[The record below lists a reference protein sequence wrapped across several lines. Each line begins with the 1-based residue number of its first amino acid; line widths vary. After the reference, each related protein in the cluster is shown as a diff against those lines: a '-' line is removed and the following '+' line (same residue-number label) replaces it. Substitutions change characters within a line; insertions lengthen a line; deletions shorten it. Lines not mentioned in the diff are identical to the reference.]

1 MALARLA
8 AAALLSGR
16 MATGELPGHAS
27 VSLPSTAGAAVGMGL
42 HPVSQASFAIK
53 GYACPDEA
61 QDGKN
66 TKIFYPSDA
75 ECSSGEGCEVVLFS
89 HGTHGYAEFA
99 KGYDAWLQTVA
110 SHGFVVLAPLTK
122 GVFANKSNCEPALD
136 LVHALKASSG
146 STPPWAAVATVK
158 AKFDRVGLMGHS
170 AGARLLATAARDA
183 SDSGYFVAAAV
194 LSHGGNHDPNKDA
207 LRLPAFFM
215 EAQDDQ
221 TVPPEE
227 IYELFDHVYP
237 LDPHSGHVFVN
248 LAKGGHTEPSD
259 LGQLNAWT
267 ARFFSCHIIGSA
279 TDCGLLYGTQS
290 GSLCRSVEHVRAPGT
305 PDPTDGCN
313 ATGGVAAAGAGPQR
327 RGGRGRALD
336 ELDLHI

>member
-53 GYACPDEA
+53 GYACPDEV

-66 TKIFYPSDA
+66 TRMFYPSDA
-75 ECSSGEGCEVVLFS
+75 ECSGGEGCEVVLFS

-122 GVFANKSNCEPALD
+122 GKFANTSNCEPALD
-136 LVHALKASSG
+136 LVHALKASSA

-158 AKFDRVGLMGHS
+158 AQFDRVGLMGHS
-170 AGARLLATAARDA
+170 AGARLLASAARNA
-183 SDSGYFVAAAV
+183 SESGYNVAAAV
-194 LSHGGNHDPNKDA
+194 LSHGGTHDANTDA
-207 LRLPAFFM
+207 LRMPAFFM
-215 EAQDDQ
+215 DAQDDDH
-221 TVPPEE
+221 VHPENM
-227 IYELFDHVYP
+227 YDLFERVYP
-237 LDPHSGHVFVN
+237 LNPKSGHVFVN
-248 LAKGGHTEPSD
+248 LAKGGHMEPSD
-259 LGQLNAWT
+259 LGQLNDWT
-267 ARFFSCHIIGSA
+267 ARFLGCHVKGRPTSCGRV
-279 TDCGLLYGTQS
+279 YGTES
-290 GSLCRSVEHVRAPGT
+290 DDLCRSVEHVKAPGT

-313 ATGGVAAAGAGPQR
+313 ATGGVPAAGAGPPR
-327 RGGRGRALD
+327 RGRALD